1 MTQTLENQIDS
12 IFGTQATFRGEFEGT
27 QSGVSRDIL
36 RQQAGNSLAQ
46 LSRGVERM
54 MNNLYKGWL
63 HILLTFANDPEFVE
77 AQIRPILGQSTDDF
91 ITLLL
96 NNEDG
101 IEVTVKA

>member
-1 MTQTLENQIDS
+1 
-12 IFGTQATFRGEFEGT
+12 
-27 QSGVSRDIL
+27 
-36 RQQAGNSLAQ
+36 
-46 LSRGVERM
+46 M

-63 HILLTFANDPEFVE
+63 HLILTFSNDPEFVE